1 MFTSFK
7 KLIYLLDNSEKKE
20 ALFLLIIILLM
31 AIIDAL
37 GIASIMPFI
46 ALISKPSL
54 IESNIYLNK
63 IFLFFGF
70 NNNNDFILFVGF
82 VVLFIF
88 IGSVI
93 LKAYTIRRQLKF
105 SYMREY
111 TISSRFFSL
120 YLSQNY
126 AWYLNKNS
134 SDLNKTLLS
143 EVNATIVGYLIPLLN
158 LIVYS
163 FVSIAILSLL
173 IYIDYELAILLF
185 GGVGL
190 LFFFVFQ
197 LLSKY
202 LRSIGSDR
210 FSLNQ
215 ERFSIVSECFS
226 GIKDI
231 KVRAME
237 DLYLKR
243 FKEVSRNY
251 ANIQSSALSISQI
264 PRFAIEGLT
273 FGGGIIFIIFLLSIE
288 ADLKDKLPLFALYA
302 LAGYRLIP
310 ALNQIYT
317 AASNIHFASPALS
330 KLHDDY
336 LNLNLNLNLNA
347 NVDDK
352 EKISVT
358 DISSVNISLKGIS
371 LRYPD
376 ATKFALKD
384 VSLKILQGEVVGFVG
399 ASGSGKTTT
408 VDLILGLLEANKGIF
423 EVNGITVNSSNIRPW
438 QSVIGYV
445 PQKIFLIDN
454 TVSAN
459 IAFGLKNE
467 DIDQDAVE
475 CAAKLANIHDFVMN
489 ELSDGYQSFVGEQG
503 VRLSGGERQRIGIAR
518 ALYSN
523 PSFLVLDEATSALD
537 KITEN
542 LVMNSIHNLKDSMTV
557 LLIAH
562 RLDTVKNCDK
572 IFFFK
577 NGKVFDSGTY
587 VELLANCKEFRELV
601 NA

>member
-1 MFTSFK
+1 M
-7 KLIYLLDNSEKKE
+7 
-20 ALFLLIIILLM
+20 
-31 AIIDAL
+31 
-37 GIASIMPFI
+37 
-46 ALISKPSL
+46 
-54 IESNIYLNK
+54 
-63 IFLFFGF
+63 
-70 NNNNDFILFVGF
+70 
-82 VVLFIF
+82 
-88 IGSVI
+88 
-93 LKAYTIRRQLKF
+93 
-105 SYMREY
+105 
-111 TISSRFFSL
+111 
-120 YLSQNY
+120 
-126 AWYLNKNS
+126 
-134 SDLNKTLLS
+134 
-143 EVNATIVGYLIPLLN
+143 
-158 LIVYS
+158 
-163 FVSIAILSLL
+163 
-173 IYIDYELAILLF
+173 
-185 GGVGL
+185 
-190 LFFFVFQ
+190 
-197 LLSKY
+197 
-202 LRSIGSDR
+202 
-210 FSLNQ
+210 
-215 ERFSIVSECFS
+215 
-226 GIKDI
+226 
-231 KVRAME
+231 
-237 DLYLKR
+237 
-243 FKEVSRNY
+243 
-251 ANIQSSALSISQI
+251 
-264 PRFAIEGLT
+264 
-273 FGGGIIFIIFLLSIE
+273 
-288 ADLKDKLPLFALYA
+288 
-302 LAGYRLIP
+302 
-310 ALNQIYT
+310 
-317 AASNIHFASPALS
+317 
-330 KLHDDY
+330 
-336 LNLNLNLNLNA
+336 
-347 NVDDK
+347 
-352 EKISVT
+352 
-358 DISSVNISLKGIS
+358 
-371 LRYPD
+371 RYPD